1 MRSRRRRKKAVRPT
15 QRAGMATLWPDDD
28 DDKENASSGN
38 GHEDNENKENR
49 GYVDGDENN
58 NDGGGVVPSDEED
71 ATDVELQ
78 TSGAGGIKF
87 KVCTHLKMAL
97 PTL

>member
-1 MRSRRRRKKAVRPT
+1 MGRRKKVVRPT

-28 DDKENASSGN
+28 DDKENAGSGN
-38 GHEDNENKENR
+38 GYD
-49 GYVDGDENN
+49 DGDENN

-87 KVCTHLKMAL
+87 KVCTHLKMAF